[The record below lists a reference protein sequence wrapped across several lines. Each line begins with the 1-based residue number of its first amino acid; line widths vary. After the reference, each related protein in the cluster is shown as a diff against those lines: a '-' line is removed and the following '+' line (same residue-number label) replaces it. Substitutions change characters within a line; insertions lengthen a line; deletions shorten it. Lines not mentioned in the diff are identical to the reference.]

1 MRAFILTLFAINFSC
16 RLIAQHSFQ
25 QKEFQVDS
33 IMKAHIVHTG
43 KRPVHSFLLY
53 ANNEKE
59 GVEIHK
65 GIGTIGRNQNNID
78 ADYQFNC
85 ASITKTFVATIV
97 LQLEEEGKLALSD
110 KGYKYLQP
118 IDFVEADKIHILSDT
133 NYSKD
138 ITIEQ
143 LLNHTS
149 GIADIFTDAQT
160 RFNIS
165 VLLHKKRQ
173 FNTKMIME
181 RYYRYHLNKK
191 VFNKPGKGYHYSDMN
206 YMFLGFIIE
215 NITGKTLPQAI
226 RERILDKIGMK
237 NTYFEFYEPAIT
249 EGKRID
255 AFLGKINM
263 TKKINTSYEWGGGG
277 LVTTTKDLALFIQ
290 SLFNNTF
297 FKNATTL
304 KRMTDTEQVK
314 KFGANYGYGLFSFN
328 ANEKTYYGHGGF
340 YGSLLLYE
348 PIYRITFSAN
358 ISQATPPYNTEKL
371 VAELL
376 NVINSDEKK

>member
-1 MRAFILTLFAINFSC
+1 MRLFFFTLVAIFFNYNLLS
-16 RLIAQHSFQ
+16 QQSFQ
-25 QKEFQVDS
+25 HKEFKVDS
-33 IMKAHIVHTG
+33 IMKAYIIHTG

-53 ANNEKE
+53 ANNEKT
-59 GVEIHK
+59 GFEIDK
-65 GIGTIGRNQNNID
+65 GFGIVGRSEIEID

-85 ASITKTFVATIV
+85 ASITKTFVATII
-97 LQLEEEGKLALSD
+97 LQLEEEGRLTLKD
-110 KGYKYLQP
+110 KAYKYLQP
-118 IDFVEADKIHILSDT
+118 IDFAEADRVHILKDT
-133 NYSKD
+133 NYSKE

-160 RFNIS
+160 KFNIS

-173 FNTKMIME
+173 YNTEMIME

-191 VFNKPGKGYHYSDMN
+191 PLNKPGEGYHYSDMN
-206 YMFLGFIIE
+206 YVFLGFIIE
-215 NITGKTLPQAI
+215 NITGKTLPEAI
-226 RERILDKIGMK
+226 RERILEKAGMK
-237 NTYFEFYEPAIT
+237 NTYFEYYEPAIT

-277 LVTTTKDLALFIQ
+277 LVTTSKDLAIFIQ
-290 SLFNNTF
+290 SLFDNKF
-297 FKNATTL
+297 FKQSATL
-304 KRMTDTEQVK
+304 KMMTDTDKVK

-328 ANEKTYYGHGGF
+328 ANGKTYYGHGGF

-348 PIYRITFSAN
+348 PIDRVTFSAN
-358 ISQATPPYNTEKL
+358 ISQATPPYNTEEL
-371 VAELL
+371 VVELL
-376 NVINSDEKK
+376 NVINGN

>member
-1 MRAFILTLFAINFSC
+1 MTNSFLKFLFLILVPFICNAQSDFS
-16 RLIAQHSFQ
+16 S
-25 QKEFQVDS
+25 KEAKIDS
-33 IMKAHIVHTG
+33 LMKAHIIHTG

-53 ANNEKE
+53 VKNDKT
-59 GVEIHK
+59 GLQIDK
-65 GIGTIGRNQNNID
+65 GFGIIGRSETEID

-85 ASITKTFVATIV
+85 ASITKTFVATII
-97 LQLEEEGKLALSD
+97 LQLEEEGKLALTD
-110 KGYKYLQP
+110 KAYKYLQP
-118 IDFVEADKIHILSDT
+118 IDFVKADKIHILKDT
-133 NYSKD
+133 NYSKE

-173 FNTKMIME
+173 FNTEMIMQ

-191 VFNKPGKGYHYSDMN
+191 PFNRPGEGYHYSDIN

-215 NITGKTLPQAI
+215 NITNKTLPEAI
-226 RERILDKIGMK
+226 RERILEKADLKK
-237 NTYFEFYEPAIT
+237 TYFEYYEPVIT

-263 TKKINTSYEWGGGG
+263 TKRINTSYEWGGGG

-290 SLFNNTF
+290 SLFGNTF
-297 FKNATTL
+297 FIHPETL
-304 KRMTDTEQVK
+304 KKMTDTEKVK
-314 KFGANYGYGLFSFN
+314 KFNANYGYGLFSFEVN
-328 ANEKTYYGHGGF
+328 GNLYYGHGGF

-348 PIYRITFSAN
+348 PIDRKTFSAN

-371 VAELL
+371 VIELL
-376 NVINSDEKK
+376 NLIEKD